1 MKFFKDGLKL
11 IAIMYIFILS
21 KILLQLVF
29 GYVFSIETDIKF
41 YKIYNIQK
49 SIYTVDY
56 VLLLAILYEC
66 IIFVIAYFLF
76 FSILYFIVVKYGNK
90 LWIHSIYFSSIYI
103 IIIFTINN
111 RMADFNIF
119 YLSMMFILGI
129 LNWYL
134 FKKWIML

>member
-1 MKFFKDGLKL
+1 MKLFKDGLKL
-11 IAIMYIFILS
+11 IVIMYIFILS

-76 FSILYFIVVKYGNK
+76 FLILYFIVVNYGNK
-90 LWIHSIYFSSIYI
+90 LWLHSIYFSSIYV
-103 IIIFTINN
+103 IIIFAINN
-111 RMADFNIF
+111 RMTDFNIF
-119 YLSMMFILGI
+119 YLSMMFILGV

>member
-1 MKFFKDGLKL
+1 
-11 IAIMYIFILS
+11 MYIFILS

>member
-49 SIYTVDY
+49 SIYTIDY

-90 LWIHSIYFSSIYI
+90 LWIHSIYFSSIYA
-103 IIIFTINN
+103 IIIFAINN
-111 RMADFNIF
+111 RMDDFNIF

>member
-1 MKFFKDGLKL
+1 MKLFKDGLKL
-11 IAIMYIFILS
+11 IVIMYIFILS

-49 SIYTVDY
+49 SVYTINY

-76 FSILYFIVVKYGNK
+76 FFILYFIVVNYGNK
-90 LWIHSIYFSSIYI
+90 LWLHSIYFSSIYV
-103 IIIFTINN
+103 IIIFAINN
-111 RMADFNIF
+111 RMDDFNIF
-119 YLSMMFILGI
+119 YLSMMFILGV

-134 FKKWIML
+134 FKKWIIL

>member
-11 IAIMYIFILS
+11 ITIMYVFILS
-21 KILLQLVF
+21 KIILQLVL

-41 YKIYNIQK
+41 YKIYNIQR
-49 SIYTVDY
+49 SVYTIDY
-56 VLLLAILYEC
+56 VLFLTILYEC
-66 IIFVIAYFLF
+66 VIFVIAYFLF
-76 FSILYFIVVKYGNK
+76 FLILYFIVLNYGNK
-90 LWIHSIYFSSIYI
+90 LWLHSIYFSSIYI
-103 IIIFTINN
+103 IIIFAINN
-111 RMADFNIF
+111 RMTDFNIF

>member
-11 IAIMYIFILS
+11 IVIMYIFILS

-41 YKIYNIQK
+41 YKIFNIQK
-49 SIYTVDY
+49 SVYTIDY
-56 VLLLAILYEC
+56 VLFLTILYEC

-76 FSILYFIVVKYGNK
+76 FLILYFIVVNYGNK
-90 LWIHSIYFSSIYI
+90 LWLHSIYFSSIYV
-103 IIIFTINN
+103 IIIFAINY
-111 RMADFNIF
+111 RMDDFNIF
-119 YLSMMFILGI
+119 YLSMMFILGV

-134 FKKWIML
+134 FKKWIIL